1 FFFQAADGIRDRNV
15 TGVQTCAL
23 PISAQDRHLYVL
35 FGRGGPGFVSRPPVA
50 FVAVLVDVTARSG
63 PVGGAGFLLCG
74 KGLEEGVVVVL
85 TVVEGHQVLGVWRGG
100 GLGGEVLFGFVDRQ
114 VQGAVLAKV
123 GQEGDAFG
131 VLVGQ
136 AQAYLF
142 RPGR

>member
-100 GLGGEVLFGFVDRQ
+100 GRGGAVLLGFVDGKAVCAVIAMAAMTR
-114 VQGAVLAKV
+114 VASVVLAV
-123 GQEGDAFG
+123 Q
-131 VLVGQ
+131 
-136 AQAYLF
+136 
-142 RPGR
+142 